1 MKRILLTLAAGLFA
15 SVAHAADGVPTMTD
29 ANINFSVAVKSGARL
44 ELCVGKYR
52 PGTLFTMRNFALR
65 DAADISGRD
74 IREIL
79 IEAKSQTTA
88 LIEQVVSTGSF
99 TEFCDHG
106 GRNFEYRPIRLDP
119 KASDETKATI
129 AVLDRLVDERKAA
142 QVALD
147 LCDLSDDD
155 TAKTKAFIADARNWS
170 YEKSGICWSGRCHF
184 PDKELRKALK
194 AISNKKAV
202 CKAHVEFLAGL
213 KSYPIYADEVS
224 E

>member
-1 MKRILLTLAAGLFA
+1 MKRILMTMAAGLFA

-29 ANINFSVAVKSGARL
+29 ASINFSVAVKSAARL

-52 PGTLFTMRNFALR
+52 PGDLFTMRNFALR

-74 IREIL
+74 IREIMV
-79 IEAKSQTTA
+79 EARSETTV

-106 GRNFEYRPIRLDP
+106 GHVSGYAALHLPT
-119 KASDETKATI
+119 KASDETKVTI

-142 QVALD
+142 EVALD
-147 LCDLSDDD
+147 LCDLSEEDV
-155 TAKTKAFIADARNWS
+155 TTTKAFIHDARNWS

-184 PDKELRKALK
+184 PDKELKAALK
-194 AISNKKAV
+194 AISNKSAV
-202 CKAHVEFLAGL
+202 CKSHAEFLAGL
-213 KSYPIYADEVS
+213 KSHPIYADEVS